1 MMRTGGLGD
10 AWQDRVRSDGH
21 ILPIRHHEVGARL
34 ADVADRAAGRL
45 HIAPYGRSTEGRLLW
60 RVIISSP
67 NNLQGDPQDAPAGV
81 ARLWMGYGIH
91 GSELSPSDAAMR
103 LVEWLALTEGA
114 EADAIRDTLIV
125 HVDIMANPDGRE
137 RSLAHLESHF
147 GFLANPDVQS
157 AHNDVPWPK
166 GRGNHYLFDL
176 NRDALFCVQPE
187 SRLRVEAIRAAAPHL
202 YLDAHEMAYDD
213 SFLFACPAEPFNP
226 ALPTEAHDSWRDLR
240 PAIGDALDAAGIA
253 HYTGSWNEVFF
264 PGFFDIWPA
273 YGGAVPIL
281 LEQATTFGNR
291 VTLPNGKCR
300 DYDEAVAA
308 QFQASRALIE
318 TAARDPGKFI
328 ARREEARLTRPATRF
343 WVVNEAGTKR
353 DRIAELLRVQ
363 GIDFTRLAN
372 DIVSPDLHD
381 HWSADPARVE
391 LKSGALLV
399 STDQP
404 AGALVRNLFD
414 FHMPM
419 SEAFLEAERS
429 RLDTGRKTQL
439 YDCTAWALSHAFD
452 AEIYWSAAPPPGEWL
467 PSPEASDTA
476 DRGPASVP
484 ARFGYRF
491 DDPLLEQVPA
501 LLASGLKLRVAPDL
515 PGKPYL
521 VRIEDQC
528 LDALAR
534 LPALAADA
542 GWETLD
548 HALADGSPDPGGDAF
563 HLLHAP
569 TLAMLV
575 GNGIDAPSAGAMWHL
590 FERLGLAVTLLDV
603 ATLGHRDLRRYNLIV
618 APHGDA
624 DIAALID
631 RAWIENGGTF
641 VAIAGAARSLARSGQ
656 FATRLDDVGDAAT
669 SGGCA
674 LAVGPAA
681 RHFLPENYPCHAI
694 GEPASRSRR
703 YLPRGCY
710 VRADVRPGHWLT
722 QGLRARVPVLFREE
736 EVLKAATDADVVMR
750 FAEAGELPLSGMI
763 WPEAVA
769 TIAETPCLVREQY
782 GRGQIISFAWD
793 PLFRGYSLGTQRLLL
808 NAIFLGP
815 AFADRG

>member
-1 MMRTGGLGD
+1 MDAGGSENR
-10 AWQDRVRSDGH
+10 WQDRVRPDGH
-21 ILPIRHHEVGARL
+21 MLPIRHHEVGARL
-34 ADVADRAAGRL
+34 AAMADRAAGRMQ
-45 HIAPYGRSTEGRLLW
+45 IAPYGRSTEGRLLW
-60 RVIISSP
+60 RVVVSSP
-67 NNLQGDPQDAPAGV
+67 HNLQGDPQDPPPGV

-91 GSELSPSDAAMR
+91 GSELSPSDAAIQ
-103 LVEWLALTEGA
+103 LIEWLSLTEGA
-114 EADAIRDTLIV
+114 EADAIRDALIV

-147 GFLANPDVQS
+147 GLLANPDVQS

-176 NRDALFCVQPE
+176 NRDALFCVQAE

-226 ALPTEAHDSWRDLR
+226 ALPSQTHDSWRDLR
-240 PAIGDALDAAGIA
+240 PVIGAALDDANIA

-264 PGFFDIWPA
+264 PGFFDVWPA

-281 LEQATTFGNR
+281 LEQATTFGHR
-291 VTLPNGKCR
+291 VALPNGKCR

-308 QFQASRALIE
+308 QFEASRALIE
-318 TAARDPGKFI
+318 AAARDPGKFI
-328 ARREEARLTRPATRF
+328 ARREEARRTRPETRF
-343 WVVNEAGTKR
+343 WVVNETGAKR

-363 GIDFTRLAN
+363 GIDFARLAA
-372 DIVSPDLHD
+372 DVAAPDLHD

-419 SEAFLEAERS
+419 SEAFLKAERD
-429 RLDTGRKTQL
+429 RLDAGRKTQL
-439 YDCTAWALSHAFD
+439 YDCTAWALSFAFD
-452 AEIYWSAAPPPGEWL
+452 AEIYWSAARPPGEWMA
-467 PSPEASDTA
+467 SPTQISTDAPQVDA
-476 DRGPASVP
+476 LP

-491 DDPLLEQVPA
+491 DDPLLEAVPA
-501 LLASGLKLRVAPDL
+501 LMASGLKLRLAPGL
-515 PGKPYL
+515 SGTPFL
-521 VRIEDQC
+521 VRLEDQGI
-528 LDALAR
+528 DALTR
-534 LPALAADA
+534 LPALAARA
-542 GWETLD
+542 GWEAID
-548 HALADGSPDPGGDAF
+548 HALTDGSPDPGGDAF
-563 HLLHAP
+563 HLLHRP
-569 TLAMLV
+569 SLAMLV
-575 GNGIDAPSAGAMWHL
+575 GNGIDAPSAGAMWHI
-590 FERLGLAVTLLDV
+590 FERLGVAVTLLDV
-603 ATLGHRDLRRYNLIV
+603 ATLGGRDLRRYDVIV

-624 DIAALID
+624 DFAALID
-631 RAWIENGGTF
+631 CGWIDNGGTF
-641 VAIAGAARSLARSGQ
+641 VAVAGAARSLARSGR
-656 FATRLDDVGDAAT
+656 FAVTIDDTGEAAT

-681 RHFLPENYPCHAI
+681 RHFLPDNYPSHAP
-694 GEPASRSRR
+694 GAPAAQSRR

-710 VRADVRPGHWLT
+710 VRAEMRSGHWLT
-722 QGLRARVPVLFREE
+722 QGLGERVPVLFREE
-736 EVLKAATDADVVMR
+736 EVLTAAPQAEVLMR
-750 FAEAGELPLSGMI
+750 FAGADELPLSGMI

-769 TIAETPCLVREQY
+769 TIASTPCLVRERC

-793 PLFRGYSLGTQRLLL
+793 PVFRGYSLGTQRLLL

-815 AFADRG
+815 AFADRV